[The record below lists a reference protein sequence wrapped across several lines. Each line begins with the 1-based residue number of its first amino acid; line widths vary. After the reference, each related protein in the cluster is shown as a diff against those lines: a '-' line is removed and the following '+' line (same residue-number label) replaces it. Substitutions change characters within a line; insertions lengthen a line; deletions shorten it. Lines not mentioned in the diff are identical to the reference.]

1 MEDLSHLIN
10 QDMALTGGES
20 MAAGNTIN
28 HPITVVGP
36 APGSIP
42 VNAPPAADELD
53 DTGLGIPPVK
63 AYTRKPN
70 GSYSH

>member
-1 MEDLSHLIN
+1 MEDLSHLVN
-10 QDMALTGGES
+10 QDAALTGGES

-36 APGSIP
+36 SPGSVP
-42 VNAPPAADELD
+42 VNSPPAADELD
-53 DTGLGIPPVK
+53 DPTMTVPPVK
-63 AYTRKPN
+63 AYTRRPN